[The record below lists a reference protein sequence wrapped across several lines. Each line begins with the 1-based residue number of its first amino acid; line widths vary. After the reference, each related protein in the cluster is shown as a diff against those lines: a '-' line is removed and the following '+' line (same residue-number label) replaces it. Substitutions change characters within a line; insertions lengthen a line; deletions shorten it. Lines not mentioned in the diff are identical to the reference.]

1 MRRDARIQATPR
13 SVTKGIFCLEGDW
26 WGKLHRGSS
35 VEPILELL
43 RQWDPYYVRYVRR
56 DVATRSEFEY
66 YISRWAQKS
75 MAAYPILY
83 LAFHGKSSEV
93 TIGDQ
98 RLAENR
104 ITVAELGDMLE
115 GRCHGRMIY
124 FGSCDTL
131 DLHGNSIQAFLRK
144 TGAIAVCG
152 YRRDVEWLEAT
163 AFELVVMAAMQIH
176 SMTRQGAGAMQRRI
190 TARAGELAR
199 ALRFH
204 MVIRKP

>member
-1 MRRDARIQATPR
+1 MRRDARVLPAPR
-13 SVTKGIFCLEGDW
+13 AIPKGIFCLEGDW
-26 WGKLHRGSS
+26 WGKLHKGSS

-43 RQWDPYYVRYVRR
+43 HQWDPYYVPYVRR

-66 YISRWAQKS
+66 YVSRWAQKS

-83 LAFHGKSSEV
+83 LAFHGESSEL
-93 TIGDQ
+93 TIGDRRVAQ
-98 RLAENR
+98 NR
-104 ITVAELGDMLE
+104 VSVAELGDMLE

-131 DLHGNSIQAFLRK
+131 DLHGNSINAFLRK
-144 TGAIAVCG
+144 TGATAVCG

-163 AFELVVMAAMQIH
+163 AFELVVMSAMQIH
-176 SMTRQGAGAMQRRI
+176 SMTRQGAAAMRRRI
-190 TARAGELAR
+190 DHRAGVLAR

-204 MVIRKP
+204 MVIRKT

>member
-1 MRRDARIQATPR
+1 MSRDATVQPAPR
-13 SVTKGIFCLEGDW
+13 VVPKGIFCLEGDW
-26 WGKLHRGSS
+26 WGKLHKGSS

-43 RQWDPYYVRYVRR
+43 RQWDPYYVPYVRR

-66 YISRWAQKS
+66 YLSRWAQRS

-104 ITVAELGDMLE
+104 VTVSDLGDMLE
-115 GRCHGRMIY
+115 GKCHGRMIY
-124 FGSCDTL
+124 FGSCQTL
-131 DLHGNSIQAFLRK
+131 DLHGNAIHAFLRK

-152 YRRDVEWLEAT
+152 YRRDVEWLDST
-163 AFELVVMAAMQIH
+163 AFELVVMGAMQLF
-176 SMTRQGAGAMQRRI
+176 SMTRKGAAAMQRRI
-190 TARAGELAR
+190 DERAPVLAR
-199 ALRFH
+199 RLRFH
-204 MVIRKP
+204 MVVSKP

>member
-1 MRRDARIQATPR
+1 MSLDAKIVPAPR
-13 SVTKGIFCLEGDW
+13 VIPKGIFCLEGDW
-26 WGKLHRGSS
+26 WGKLHKGSS

-43 RQWDPYYVRYVRR
+43 HQWDPYYVPYVRR

-66 YISRWAQKS
+66 YVSRWAQKS

-83 LAFHGKSSEV
+83 LAFHGESSEL
-93 TIGDQ
+93 TIGD
-98 RLAENR
+98 RRVAENR
-104 ITVAELGDMLE
+104 VSVAELGDMLE

-131 DLHGNSIQAFLRK
+131 DLHGNSINAFLRK
-144 TGAIAVCG
+144 TGATAVCG

-163 AFELVVMAAMQIH
+163 AFELVVMSAMQIH
-176 SMTRQGAGAMQRRI
+176 SMTRQGAAAMRRRI
-190 TARAGELAR
+190 DLRAGVLAKT
-199 ALRFH
+199 LRFH